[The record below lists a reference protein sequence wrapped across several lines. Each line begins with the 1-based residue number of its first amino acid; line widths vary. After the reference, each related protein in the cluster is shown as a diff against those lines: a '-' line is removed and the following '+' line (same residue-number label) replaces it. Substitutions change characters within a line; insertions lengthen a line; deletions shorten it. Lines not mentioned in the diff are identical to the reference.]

1 MSPAADYGYEDLLRA
16 FRSVGVRY
24 ADVLFTHS
32 SIAMLGLPAVGLDAE
47 AIATIFLSAFR
58 EVAGEDGTWVL
69 PTYTY
74 SYTKDEVFD
83 PASTPPTQDMGLL
96 PNVLWRHPDA
106 VRSLDPIFSVIAI
119 GARAEE
125 LTAGVPRSCF
135 GEDSVYAR
143 LIEADG
149 AVCNIGIGS
158 HSALLHHVEQKLR
171 VPYRYLKSFDGVSIV
186 DGERRATRIEYNVRA
201 LDRPEHHPYFM
212 RLDHDAR
219 ADGSLATAA
228 LGRGEMNLM
237 RARRMEELARD
248 GLARDVGYLVVGS
261 PPVGADA

>member
-1 MSPAADYGYEDLLRA
+1 MTPAADYDCEDVVSALRA
-16 FRSVGVRY
+16 VGVRG

-32 SIAMLGLPAVGLDAE
+32 SIAMLGLPEVGLDAE
-47 AIATIFLSAFR
+47 AIATMFLSAFR

-74 SYTKDEVFD
+74 SYTKDEIFN
-83 PASTPPTQDMGLL
+83 PATVPPTRDMGLL
-96 PNVLWRHPDA
+96 PNALWRHPDA

-125 LTAGVPRSCF
+125 LTAGVPTSCF
-135 GEDSVYAR
+135 GEDSIYAR
-143 LIEADG
+143 LIEVDG

-158 HSALLHHVEQKLR
+158 HSALLHHVEQKLG
-171 VPYRYLKSFDGVSIV
+171 VPYRYPKSFHGISIV
-186 DGERRATRIEYNVRA
+186 NGKRNATRIAYNVRD

-212 RLDHDAR
+212 RLDHDGR
-219 ADGSLATAA
+219 ADGSLAVSR
-228 LGRGEMNLM
+228 LGRGEINLI

-248 GLARDVGYLVVGS
+248 GLARSIDYLVIGR
-261 PPVGADA
+261 PGDADE